1 MYFKIYDYFNF
12 NLFADVMINI
22 LKGYKGPTTRIFSLR
37 LPQNS

>member
-1 MYFKIYDYFNF
+1 MYFKIYDFFNF

-22 LKGYKGPTTRIFSLR
+22 LKWYKGSTTKIFILR